1 MLHVLIASWVV
12 PSLGLS
18 IVDAPWEARRS
29 NILRVT
35 GQPCDE
41 CSSMEDFY
49 KDNELVFLLFY
60 QRDLVSHHAYKGAII
75 AGFHEACKD
84 LRWSRVACGIVDML
98 EDKAYAEKYIDPKTA
113 PAHIAVRAGEPVPS
127 KEEWIK
133 KLLAKPGDKA
143 TELGSGQAE
152 LDRMQQIC
160 SDFVKILPRILRND
174 AANRC
179 LHLAADW
186 CRDGA
191 IRRTRWTPLDSSVT
205 VRTRRSDSHVG
216 GPWKDV
222 ITSVPGADLTVQSR
236 LQEFRQ
242 NAMPNWV
249 PIFTKTGDL
258 AIVGVS
264 EVYLLVWVLLRLSVP
279 EAWTKPACEDMHMW
293 SLVVSLVG
301 LRLVCQ
307 PDAHSSK
314 WQRRFMST
322 TFSIASMLSQV
333 DMPKQLG
340 HVNGVAYAATTLF
353 IGDPWFGLGVYAA
366 CKLLRP
372 LT

>member
-1 MLHVLIASWVV
+1 MDSWTVALRVARRVQEIEAHTSEVPNERPSQALVLPRTLPKERLELPETHASRSAFSRRRCALISEHLWLKPLEFVMLHVLIASWVV

-143 TELGSGQAE
+143 TELGSGWRKWRDSSLGA
-152 LDRMQQIC
+152 LAGRASWRAVGLVTSVIAAPCSGVIC
-160 SDFVKILPRILRND
+160 LLFAVESVRS
-174 AANRC
+174 ASG
-179 LHLAADW
+179 
-186 CRDGA
+186 RDGA
-191 IRRTRWTPLDSSVT
+191 SAFQIAASRGRCL
-205 VRTRRSDSHVG
+205 
-216 GPWKDV
+216 
-222 ITSVPGADLTVQSR
+222 VQ
-236 LQEFRQ
+236 
-242 NAMPNWV
+242 
-249 PIFTKTGDL
+249 I
-258 AIVGVS
+258 
-264 EVYLLVWVLLRLSVP
+264 
-279 EAWTKPACEDMHMW
+279 
-293 SLVVSLVG
+293 
-301 LRLVCQ
+301 
-307 PDAHSSK
+307 
-314 WQRRFMST
+314 
-322 TFSIASMLSQV
+322 
-333 DMPKQLG
+333 
-340 HVNGVAYAATTLF
+340 
-353 IGDPWFGLGVYAA
+353 
-366 CKLLRP
+366 
-372 LT
+372 